1 MFDYFRHFFHE
12 GDKKVRTER
21 RQLLRQANQGDLDAA
36 YKLARQAYRV
46 GDLLIARKFFTKVVT
61 GPSRDWAKASL
72 YVGTI
77 DFNAGRMRDAE
88 HYWKQAAENGET
100 TSMYNL
106 AVLYKK
112 EENIAA
118 ALRWFEKA
126 AIKGHASAKKS
137 LEDLK
142 KMPSPQYNLTPR
154 DAELIA
160 AKWMVYWGYYDA
172 KATPVGPDGGL
183 DVIASRAL
191 AQVKYRNVKTSRTEI
206 NEFHGSAEGSG
217 KDELYFSLS
226 GYTQKAI
233 DRADEKDIA
242 LFEFNDQ
249 GIPKPV
255 NSEAR
260 RIASK

>member
-12 GDKKVRTER
+12 GDKQVRTER
-21 RQLLRQANQGDLDAA
+21 RLLLRQANQGDLAAA
-36 YKLARQAYRV
+36 YKLARAAYKV
-46 GDLLIARKFFTKVVT
+46 KDLHLARRFFAKVVP
-61 GPSRDWAKASL
+61 GPSKDWARASL

-77 DFNAGRMRDAE
+77 DFSAGRLRDAE
-88 HYWKQAAENGET
+88 HYWKQAAESGET

-106 AVLYKK
+106 GVLYKQ
-112 EENIAA
+112 EDNIAS
-118 ALRWFEKA
+118 ALHWYERA
-126 AIKGHASAKKS
+126 MLKGHASEKKS
-137 LEDLK
+137 LDELK
-142 KMPSPQYNLTPR
+142 KMPSPQFNLTPR

-160 AKWMVYWGYYDA
+160 ARWMVYWGYYDA
-172 KATPVGPDGGL
+172 KATPIGPDGGL

-217 KDELYFSLS
+217 KDELYFSRS
-226 GYTQKAI
+226 GYTQNAI
-233 DRADEKDIA
+233 ERAEDKGIA
-242 LFEFNDQ
+242 LYVFNDQ

-255 NSEAR
+255 NGFAR